1 VNVSLVVQPDVT
13 HVVES
18 ASDEPLTPELQL
30 DVAFKV
36 LHRLDM
42 VEKSTS
48 LSTEELELVEFLVT

>member
-1 VNVSLVVQPDVT
+1 
-13 HVVES
+13 VES